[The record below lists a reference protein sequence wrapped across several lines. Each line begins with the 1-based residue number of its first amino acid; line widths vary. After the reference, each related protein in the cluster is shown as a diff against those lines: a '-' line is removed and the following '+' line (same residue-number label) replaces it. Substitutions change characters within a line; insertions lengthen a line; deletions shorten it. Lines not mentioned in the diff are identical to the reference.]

1 MRAFSFGTVLCGS
14 VLLTCLAPAGA
25 AENFS
30 EQFIA
35 AQLERAQVEPDH
47 RVTIEVDQPVEVV
60 FEVLLKRLAD
70 YSDDVVSIR
79 FVNGVTANEANP
91 GVGSE
96 RAGSERITT
105 LANGDELVQRLL
117 LVEAPYRFAYFTDM
131 NKSTASVPIQYSI
144 GHYVFEDLGNGK
156 TRAQISVA
164 YAPSS
169 RLLSLFVRAGFS
181 RALQR
186 DFANAEKFLNSQSL
200 P

>member
-1 MRAFSFGTVLCGS
+1 MHAFTLGATFCGS
-14 VLLTCLAPAGA
+14 VLLACMAPAYGA
-25 AENFS
+25 EDFS

-35 AQLERAQVEPDH
+35 TQLQRAQNDPDH
-47 RVTIEVDQPVEVV
+47 LVSIEVNQPVDVV
-60 FEVLLKRLAD
+60 FDVLLNRLAD
-70 YSDDVVSIR
+70 YSDDVASIS
-79 FVNGVTANEANP
+79 FVNADAADQSRP
-91 GVGSE
+91 GV
-96 RAGSERITT
+96 GSERITT
-105 LANGDELVQRLL
+105 LENGNKLIQRLL
-117 LVEAPYRFAYFTDM
+117 LFDAPYRFAYFTDM

-144 GHYVFEDLGNGK
+144 GHYALEDLGNGK

-169 RLLSLFVRAGFS
+169 RLLSLIVRAGFS

>member
-1 MRAFSFGTVLCGS
+1 VRAFSFGTVLCGS
-14 VLLTCLAPAGA
+14 VLLTCLAPAAA

-30 EQFIA
+30 AQFIA
-35 AQLERAQVEPDH
+35 AQLERAHLEPDH
-47 RVTIEVDQPVEVV
+47 RVTIEVNQPLEVV
-60 FEVLLKRLAD
+60 FDVLLKRLAD
-70 YSDDVVSIR
+70 YSDDVVSIS
-79 FVNGVTANEANP
+79 FVDADKTTQSNP
-91 GVGSE
+91 GV
-96 RAGSERITT
+96 GSERITT
-105 LANGDELVQRLL
+105 LANGDKLVQRLL
-117 LVEAPYRFAYFTDM
+117 LFEAPYRFAYFTDM